1 MSKSRVLAFTAFATQ
16 SLASAYTFTL
26 PLQSGTATLPQPVST
41 EALKFLALGR
51 GTQNYTC
58 ASSESTPVAGGALAI
73 LFDASPLLATTP
85 GDLLYTLP
93 DYALEWA
100 APVVPLVAKG
110 HHFFDST
117 ATPNFDLSSVGLYLK
132 GMTNTS
138 INGTQ
143 AQMIFGLPIPETE
156 PVPWLYLTAKDGGI
170 GSKGLNSVYRVET
183 AGGEPPATCADI
195 TGSTFEVQ
203 YAALYAFYGPS
214 STASTSTMTSMGT
227 PVFSSG
233 ASRLARPWI

>member
-1 MSKSRVLAFTAFATQ
+1 
-16 SLASAYTFTL
+16 
-26 PLQSGTATLPQPVST
+26 
-41 EALKFLALGR
+41 
-51 GTQNYTC
+51 
-58 ASSESTPVAGGALAI
+58 
-73 LFDASPLLATTP
+73 LATTP

-93 DYALEWA
+93 DYALEMA
-100 APVVPLVAKG
+100 APFVPLVAKG

-132 GMTNTS
+132 GMTNTM

-143 AQMIFGLPIPETE
+143 AQTIFGLPIPETN
-156 PVPWLYLTAKDGGI
+156 PVPWLYLTAKNGGI

-203 YAALYAFYGPS
+203 YSALYAFYGPS
-214 STASTSTMTSMGT
+214 NTVSTLSMSSVST
-227 PVFSSG
+227 PVASSG
-233 ASRLARPWI
+233 ASRLVRLF